1 MTNGLNYVLQ
11 NTSKNTFRM
20 YRLLKTLKESEQSKQ
35 KILCASW
42 HMWMSR
48 LMFSPILWSLENQ
61 AFGLGWAG
69 WSCWGWDLLPR
80 LICWTGRRA
89 ASLLTL
95 TLLPVYDIVKRVTTF
110 QGCIRINKIPKR
122 PWGINYYCHPK
133 RERYKNKLSFLAPG
147 LNRRPSD
154 TWKWAWNGIWV
165 THTSPWP
172 VPNLTNLGNILSFS
186 LLALLY
192 WNIYSSNVFW
202 CLWVLKTFTI
212 LQASPGWMNKNRTQ
226 FSLSAEELFQ

>member
-1 MTNGLNYVLQ
+1 
-11 NTSKNTFRM
+11 M
-20 YRLLKTLKESEQSKQ
+20 YC
-35 KILCASW
+35 KILQ
-42 HMWMSR
+42 R
-48 LMFSPILWSLENQ
+48 ILFECKITEDFERVRTKQTKNSLGILTYVNEQ
-61 AFGLGWAG
+61 ADVQPHTVKLGEPSVWAGLGWMELLRLRLPAEA
-69 WSCWGWDLLPR
+69 DLLDGKKGR
-80 LICWTGRRA
+80 LTA
-89 ASLLTL
+89 HPDSASCLG
-95 TLLPVYDIVKRVTTF
+95 YCEKGNSTF

-133 RERYKNKLSFLAPG
+133 REIYKNKLSFLTPG
-147 LNRRPSD
+147 WNRLPSD
-154 TWKWAWNGIWV
+154 MWKWAWNGIWV

-212 LQASPGWMNKNRTQ
+212 LQASPGWMNKNGTQ